1 MIWKEIEGYKFPY
14 RISDQG
20 IVQKFDDKKGW
31 TNLIGTITWNR
42 LHVRFRKKDGKIQ
55 KVAVVNL
62 MDKYFFDGYAR
73 KNGLNI
79 FHKNGS
85 KTDCAAENLEFLTQ
99 SQIGKICGKKGSKKT
114 VIMSKNGVD
123 IEFYSSAKEAARKNN
138 LTKSSF
144 MRRLNGEVFDE
155 KGRQFRY
162 E

>member
-1 MIWKEIEGYKFPY
+1 MIWKDIEGYKFPY
-14 RISDQG
+14 RICDQG
-20 IVQKFDDKKGW
+20 IVQKFDNKKGW
-31 TNLIGTITWNR
+31 VNLIGVLTWKR
-42 LHVRFRKKDGKIQ
+42 LYVRFRKKDGKIK

-85 KTDCAAENLEFLTQ
+85 KTDCASENLEFLTQ
-99 SQIGKICGKKGSKKT
+99 SEIGKRCGTKGSRKT

-123 IEFYSSAKEAARKNN
+123 VEFYSSAKEAAQKNN
-138 LTKSSF
+138 LTRASL

-155 KGRQFRY
+155 KGRQFRF